1 MAASL
6 IFPVFADGSRELLL
20 SNLPL
25 SVFFMYLLNR
35 GTGFTQALFINCDH
49 SLLTYSFYKQPG
61 AILKL
66 FRIRLREIMKINLLP
81 ALVIGCGMALLLFT
95 SGGTDDWLNYVVI
108 LVTIPVQSMFFS
120 VHYLVLYYLL
130 QPYNAGTEIK
140 SGTYQLAMWATYF
153 FCYLLIRLE
162 MSTLMFGIVCIC
174 ALCGIQR
181 GSLRLVY
188 HVAPKDLP
196 HQKLADIRNGCEG
209 AADFGCRPPQRWPDS
224 PGTPWRDRNP
234 RHFSVPAGR

>member
-1 MAASL
+1 
-6 IFPVFADGSRELLL
+6 
-20 SNLPL
+20 
-25 SVFFMYLLNR
+25 
-35 GTGFTQALFINCDH
+35 
-49 SLLTYSFYKQPG
+49 
-61 AILKL
+61 
-66 FRIRLREIMKINLLP
+66 MKINLLP

-162 MSTLMFGIVCIC
+162 MFYADVRYCLHR

-181 GSLRLVY
+181 GSLRPGVPCG
-188 HVAPKDLP
+188 AKDLP

-209 AADFGCRPPQRWPDS
+209 AADFRMPPSTKVAR
-224 PGTPWRDRNP
+224 
-234 RHFSVPAGR
+234 